1 MRSAKKFELINSK
14 SFLFFYVSVRPID
27 MNKTELEESLVEG
40 IQKAVTSV
48 TEETERA
55 LREAK
60 DKEEEE
66 GANVQ
71 LEAILENIDV
81 GKSEKRPICQDT
93 GTQTF
98 FIEVG
103 EDFKWLGSLKRI
115 INGSVKKATE
125 KIPLRPNAIDPIS
138 DKNSGDNTGRF
149 IPSIHWDIVEGDEAV
164 IHIIPKGGGSENMS
178 KLEMMTPGR
187 GLKGVKEI
195 VLDQIAEMAGKPCP
209 PTIVGIG
216 LGGGADLA
224 MELAK
229 KALLRPVGERH
240 AEKKIAEMEKELLE
254 KANELGVGPMGVG
267 GKTTVL
273 DIKIEYAH
281 RHPASFPV
289 AVLPQCWA
297 NRQSLIKVNPK
308 GEVEVV
314 R

>member
-1 MRSAKKFELINSK
+1 
-14 SFLFFYVSVRPID
+14 
-27 MNKTELEESLVEG
+27 
-40 IQKAVTSV
+40 
-48 TEETERA
+48 
-55 LREAK
+55 
-60 DKEEEE
+60 
-66 GANVQ
+66 
-71 LEAILENIDV
+71 LENVDV
-81 GKSEKRPICQDT
+81 GKNEKRPICQDT

-98 FIEVG
+98 FVEVG
-103 EDFKWLGSLKRI
+103 EDFKELGLLKQA

-125 KIPLRPNAIDPIS
+125 RIPLRPNAIDPIS
-138 DKNSGDNTGRF
+138 DENSGDNTGRF
-149 IPSIHWDIVEGDEAV
+149 IPSIHWDIVEGDQAI

-195 VLDQIAEMAGKPCP
+195 VLDQIADMAGKPCP
-209 PTIVGIG
+209 PTTVGVG

-240 AEKKIAEMEKELLE
+240 SEKRIAELEEELLE

-273 DIKIEYAH
+273 DVKIEYAH

-297 NRQSLIKVNPK
+297 NRQAKLKVTPE
-308 GEVEVV
+308 GDVEVL

>member
-1 MRSAKKFELINSK
+1 
-14 SFLFFYVSVRPID
+14 
-27 MNKTELEESLVEG
+27 MNKVELEENLVEG

-48 TEETERA
+48 TKETEKA

-60 DKEEEE
+60 DKEEKE
-66 GANVQ
+66 GAQVQ

-103 EDFKWLGSLKRI
+103 EDFNELGLLKNA
-115 INGSVKKATE
+115 INDSVKKATE
-125 KIPLRPNAIDPIS
+125 EIPLRPNAIDPIS
-138 DKNSGDNTGRF
+138 DENSGDNTGRF
-149 IPSIHWDIVEGDEAV
+149 IPSIHWDLVEGDEAI

-195 VLDQIAEMAGKPCP
+195 VLDQIADMAGKPCP
-209 PTIVGIG
+209 PTTVGIG
-216 LGGGADLA
+216 LGGGADMA

-240 AEKKIAEMEKELLE
+240 DENRIAELEEELLE

-267 GKTTVL
+267 GKTSVL
-273 DIKIEYAH
+273 DVKIEYAH
-281 RHPASFPV
+281 RHPASYPV

-297 NRQSLIKVNPK
+297 NRQAKLKVNSK
-308 GEVEVV
+308 GEVELIK
-314 R
+314 